1 MVNSGFTVISI
12 CIKTKEKTFWTSF
25 QIQAK
30 SSVKVLFLRLVSND
44 DWSCKNIFYS
54 HKKIFNTTVKRNVLQ
69 ISGMG
74 VTNNIRQTDTK
85 GKCYKVAW
93 SEWASPREKF
103 SILKPFSK
111 SRSYEGGL

>member
-1 MVNSGFTVISI
+1 M
-12 CIKTKEKTFWTSF
+12 
-25 QIQAK
+25 
-30 SSVKVLFLRLVSND
+30 
-44 DWSCKNIFYS
+44 
-54 HKKIFNTTVKRNVLQ
+54 LQ

-111 SRSYEGGL
+111 SRSYEDRSLHRTTRRLKKKNPNHEKSIFKGQRFKVS

>member
-1 MVNSGFTVISI
+1 M
-12 CIKTKEKTFWTSF
+12 CYK
-25 QIQAK
+25 
-30 SSVKVLFLRLVSND
+30 LVE
-44 DWSCKNIFYS
+44 WAWG
-54 HKKIFNTTVKRNVLQ
+54 LQ
-69 ISGMG
+69 ILA
-74 VTNNIRQTDTK
+74 TDTK